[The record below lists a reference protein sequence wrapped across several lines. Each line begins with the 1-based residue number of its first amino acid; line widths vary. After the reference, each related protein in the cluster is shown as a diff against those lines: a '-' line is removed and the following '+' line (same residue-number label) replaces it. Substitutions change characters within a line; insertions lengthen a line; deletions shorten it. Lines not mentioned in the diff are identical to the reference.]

1 MIPKTAPVIKN
12 CSDGIPAIQERKPS
26 LLQKFRSFLI
36 YLLKFSVGDPVS
48 IKFIRHS
55 FLPYRIVR
63 DRSWIMSF
71 PSQTRSIHSVCPTGT
86 I

>member
-1 MIPKTAPVIKN
+1 MIPETAPVIKN

-48 IKFIRHS
+48 LIIRKHQI
-55 FLPYRIVR
+55 L
-63 DRSWIMSF
+63 
-71 PSQTRSIHSVCPTGT
+71 
-86 I
+86 